1 MSNKTIF
8 QEKNTRLSANN
19 TDLATILETINN
31 LPSSSSGTTETWIFT
46 MEDGSTVTKEVVVE

>member
-1 MSNKTIF
+1 MSNATTF
-8 QEKNTRLSANN
+8 QEKNARLNKNN

>member
-1 MSNKTIF
+1 MGNKTTLQTNNATIT
-8 QEKNTRLSANN
+8 ENN